1 MERKTAMHNMPRH
14 NERKGSVLTQAKIK
28 SLNNR
33 NDRVTNTLNLDDDDA
48 AHHAGE
54 AAERMIEEAATK
66 VDTPKARHELHE
78 YTPKARKKNN
88 NVYSYEGIE

>member
-1 MERKTAMHNMPRH
+1 MDRKAAMHNMPRH

-33 NDRVTNTLNLDDDDA
+33 NDRITNTLNLDDDDA

-54 AAERMIEEAATK
+54 AAERMIEEAATT
-66 VDTPKARHELHE
+66 VDTS
-78 YTPKARKKNN
+78 KARKKNN
-88 NVYSYEGIE
+88 NVHSYQGIEQHPGHA